1 LRKGQIKLLEKAE
14 KEGFTGEQLDA
25 LRGNQMLHTLNYFK
39 FLMKRGFPASAINAI
54 IKAGEWYEHSFG
66 MQLLVSNKDNM
77 IIFAIF

>member
-1 LRKGQIKLLEKAE
+1 MRKGQIKLLEKAE
-14 KEGFTGEQLDA
+14 KEGFTEEQLA
-25 LRGNQMLHTLNYFK
+25 VLRGNQVLYTLDYYYF
-39 FLMKRGFPASAINAI
+39 LQKRGISASVINAI